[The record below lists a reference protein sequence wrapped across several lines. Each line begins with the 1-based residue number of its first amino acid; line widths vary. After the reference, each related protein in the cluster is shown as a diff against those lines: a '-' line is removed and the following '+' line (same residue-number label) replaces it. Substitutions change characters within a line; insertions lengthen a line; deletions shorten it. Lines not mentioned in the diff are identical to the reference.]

1 MGQKDLPLASG
12 KEHVKAFERA
22 GWVCAEKLAKH
33 AHFVLSKP
41 GERHGLSI
49 PAHKEV
55 KRTLLQ
61 KQIQRAGLSEQE
73 YLKCF
78 RGEEP

>member
-22 GWVCAEKLAKH
+22 GWICAKKLAKN

-41 GERHGLSI
+41 GEPHGLSI

-61 KQIQRAGLSEQE
+61 AQIRRAGLSEQE
-73 YLKCF
+73 YLACF
-78 RGEEP
+78 HGNHS